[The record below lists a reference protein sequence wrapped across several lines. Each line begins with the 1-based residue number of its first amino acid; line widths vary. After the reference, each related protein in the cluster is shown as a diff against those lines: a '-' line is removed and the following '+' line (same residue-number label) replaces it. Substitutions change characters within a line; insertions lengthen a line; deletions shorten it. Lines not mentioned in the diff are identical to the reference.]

1 MDLEDLEPR
10 NMTRPPKDLSRWNI
24 EDLEMYIQAMTA
36 EIDRARAEIDRKR
49 GVASAADALFKT

>member
-10 NMTRPPKDLSRWNI
+10 NMSRPPKDLSRWNI